1 MKLTEENVAL
11 HRKLEKQIGAESKKN
26 QQENPQ
32 QVPPG
37 KNF

>member
-11 HRKLEKQIGAESKKN
+11 HRKLEKHIGSEAKKN

-32 QVPPG
+32 QVPQG
-37 KNF
+37 